1 MMRGT
6 MNLPEKAHLQLV
18 RVNEEMANRR
28 EIKAL
33 VEGHKES
40 MKVFE
45 HRYLQQP
52 RSIEEH
58 CVECHKESMKVV
70 ESAMYQGLLEKLVPI
85 LRKSKQEGFNLK
97 PYTETLAADA
107 EIDLFDDLEGI

>member
-6 MNLPEKAHLQLV
+6 MNLLEKAHLQV
-18 RVNEEMANRR
+18 VTADREMANRR
-28 EIKAL
+28 EVKAL
-33 VEGHKES
+33 VECHKES
-40 MKVFE
+40 VKVFE
-45 HRYLQQP
+45 HRYLQHP
-52 RSIEEH
+52 RSIKEH

-85 LRKSKQEGFNLK
+85 LRKSKQEGFDLK